1 MNTQSHYIDE
11 LSGVYNRRYLKEK
24 QEAEIATYIEHNI
37 PFSVVMIDIDHFK
50 EINDTH
56 GHLKGDEI
64 IKGFARF
71 LQEALRRSDSV
82 IRYGGDEFMCVMPK
96 AMRQDAEWIY
106 RRILKQ
112 CKEHTFSELT
122 ISLSIGIASF
132 PDDGGDFAQLMKIAD
147 EALYDAKRSGRGR
160 IGVIKKKK
168 IELPM
173 KIFLDRI
180 EEKEAMRRV
189 LSDGKQVQVVTIKGN
204 VGVGK
209 TRLGKEVLGAC
220 KGQEIIW
227 SDCIFMSDSIAY
239 YPIREALNYRVN
251 RLGIALLQD
260 LPSVYKLE
268 LGKLIP
274 EIAEELEEPEGI
286 DVVMDKYRLYESIRK
301 VVEIGNIPKVFVIDN
316 VQWIDK
322 ESIEVLR
329 YLVRTL
335 KEQII
340 TFVFIFRTEEMTD
353 FLEDFF
359 TSVSRETSVVD
370 IPVEPL
376 TVSDAKKGMQAIIG
390 EEPND
395 SLVNFVYRESG
406 GVPFYVEEI
415 MRGLVEKRYLTVEHD
430 TWVFRV
436 PEEEIVPKSLEDV
449 AMRKYR
455 SLSKEAQQVLDI
467 ASTIG
472 RFDIDIIMHITGY
485 NEGEIM
491 GLINDISRL
500 GMVRYT
506 QDRFEFADEIS
517 RNALYKRN
525 IEGIRGITLHRQ
537 VAEQLEVSSKGKE
550 KEMVEELA
558 LHFYRGKAREKGIRY
573 CAEAGDSSRQK
584 YANQEAIRYYTWALA
599 LMKDE
604 TDEQSRKTKIDYL
617 LKRSDILNVIGDG
630 DSALRDL
637 KRCLLEAQTMGARG
651 QEAAIMHQQAKV
663 YFRLSQYHDA
673 IQAAEKCQNI
683 SEEIGERN
691 RYAESLRI
699 IGNAH
704 TLLGDIEK
712 ARNFYEQALTI
723 FKETKERRGEQEA
736 LNNIGVVYK
745 KLGNYSRAL
754 EYYEKALQ
762 IAQDIGYKPAIGSCF
777 ANIGGVYHLLG
788 NYHMALKY
796 YEDSLQ
802 IDREMGDRRSEALT
816 SSNLGVVY
824 EKLGKSQNALD
835 YHEASL
841 RMKREIGDKR
851 GEAIS
856 LSNTSL
862 IHIKL
867 GQYEK
872 AVTYFE
878 NALEITREIGE
889 KSVEAFTLNGLG
901 NAYQDLGEFQKA
913 LHLYEEALK
922 IVEQIHIDWQR
933 FDILLALGKLH
944 NEMREWDKAH
954 RCADEVCR
962 MADEAN
968 SQPMIIDSLS
978 LRAELYIEQGK
989 LNECADVIHR
999 LEDITKNVTNEDIKA
1014 GLYLVTGRYYAAHG
1028 DSEQADSRLHASLM
1042 LYESLGDWMATGRA
1056 HYYIGVSESTKGR
1069 KSQCADSLKK
1079 ALDIFRFIKSKA
1091 WIEKAEAAMKMC
1103 TS

>member
-1 MNTQSHYIDE
+1 MSTKSHYIDE

-24 QEAEIATYIEHNI
+24 QEAEIATYITHNI

-71 LQEALRRSDSV
+71 LQDALRRSDSV
-82 IRYGGDEFMCVMPK
+82 IRFGGDEFMCIMPK

-112 CKEHTFSELT
+112 CKEYTFGGLT
-122 ISLSIGIASF
+122 ISLSIGISSF
-132 PDDGGDFAQLMKIAD
+132 PDDGHDFAQLMKVAD

-160 IGVIKKKK
+160 IGIIKKKK
-168 IELPM
+168 IELP
-173 KIFLDRI
+173 ITVFLNRAD
-180 EEKEAMRRV
+180 EKEALQRV
-189 LSDGKQVQVVTIKGN
+189 LRDGHHVQVVTIKGN

-209 TRLGKEVLGAC
+209 TRLGKEVLGSC
-220 KGQEIIW
+220 KGKEVIW
-227 SDCIFMSDSIAY
+227 SDCIFLSDSIAY

-251 RLGIALLQD
+251 RLGVTLLQD

-274 EIAEELEEPEGI
+274 EIAEELEEPEGVEVI
-286 DVVMDKYRLYESIRK
+286 MDKYRLYESIRK
-301 VVEIGNIPKVFVIDN
+301 VIEIGNIPKVFVIDN

-322 ESIEVLR
+322 ESLEVLR
-329 YLVRTL
+329 YLIRTL
-335 KEQII
+335 QDQAV
-340 TFVFIFRTEEMTD
+340 TFIFIFRIEEMTD
-353 FLEDFF
+353 SLDDFL
-359 TSVSRETSVVD
+359 TSISREATFVD
-370 IPVEPL
+370 VPVGPL
-376 TVSDAKKGMQAIIG
+376 TVSDAKKGVQTIIG
-390 EEPND
+390 EEPEE

-415 MRGLVEKRYLTVEHD
+415 MRGLAEKRYLTVEND
-430 TWVFRV
+430 TWIFRE

-455 SLSKEAQQVLDI
+455 SLSKEAQRVLDI

-472 RFDIDIIMHITGY
+472 RFDVDIMVHITGY

-500 GMVRYT
+500 GMVRYA
-506 QDRFEFADEIS
+506 QDRFGFADEIS

-525 IEGIRGITLHRQ
+525 VEGIKGITLHRQ
-537 VAEQLEVSSKGKE
+537 VAEQLEARSKGKE
-550 KEMVEELA
+550 KEHIEELA
-558 LHFYRGKAREKGIRY
+558 LHFYRGKAREKGVYY
-573 CAEAGDSSRQK
+573 CAEAGDLSREK
-584 YANQEAIRYYTWALA
+584 YANQEAIRYYTWVLD

-604 TDEQSRKTKIDYL
+604 TGEQSRKAKVDYL
-617 LKRSDILNVIGDG
+617 LKRSDVLNVIGDG
-630 DSALRDL
+630 ESALRDL
-637 KRCLLEAQTMGARG
+637 KRCLLESQTIGARA
-651 QEAAIMHQQAKV
+651 QEAAIMYQQAKV
-663 YFRLSQYHDA
+663 LIRLSQYQSA
-673 IQAAEKCQNI
+673 IQAAEKCRDI
-683 SEEIGERN
+683 SKEVGERGQ
-691 RYAESLRI
+691 YAESLRI

-704 TLLGDIEK
+704 TLLGNIDRAK
-712 ARNFYEQALTI
+712 SFYEQALAI
-723 FKETKERRGEQEA
+723 FREMGDRKGEQDA

-762 IAQDIGYKPAIGSCF
+762 IAQDIGYKPALGSCF

-788 NYHMALKY
+788 NYHMALRY
-796 YEDSLQ
+796 YEDSLE

-824 EKLGKSQNALD
+824 EKLGKSQNALR

-862 IHIKL
+862 IYIKL

-872 AVTYFE
+872 AITYFE

-901 NAYQDLGEFQKA
+901 SAYHDLGAYDKA
-913 LHLYEEALK
+913 LRLYEEALK

-933 FDILLALGKLH
+933 FDITLALGKLYIAM
-944 NEMREWDKAH
+944 NEWDKAQVYV
-954 RCADEVCR
+954 DNVCR
-962 MADEAN
+962 MAHEAN
-968 SQPMIIDSLS
+968 SQPMIIDSQS
-978 LRAELYIEQGK
+978 LLADLHLAQNRLDDCAE
-989 LNECADVIHR
+989 VIHR
-999 LEDITKNVTNEDIKA
+999 LEDISKGVANEDIKA
-1014 GLYLVTGRYYAAHG
+1014 SLYLLFGRYYSARG
-1028 DSEQADSRLHASLM
+1028 DFEQADSRLHASLM
-1042 LYESLGDWMATGRA
+1042 LYEGLGDWLATGRV
-1056 HYYIGVSESTKGR
+1056 HYYIGMSESSRGR
-1069 KSQCADSLKK
+1069 KEQCAESVKK
-1079 ALDIFRFIKSKA
+1079 ALDIFRFIKTKA
-1091 WIEKAEAAMKMC
+1091 WIAKAEAAMKTC
-1103 TS
+1103 GS

>member
-1 MNTQSHYIDE
+1 MSTRPQYIDE

-24 QEAEIATYIEHNI
+24 QEADIATYIEHNI

-64 IKGFARF
+64 IKGFASF

-82 IRYGGDEFMCVMPK
+82 IRYGGDEFMCIMPK

-112 CKEHTFSELT
+112 CKEHTFSGLT
-122 ISLSIGIASF
+122 IGLSIGISSF
-132 PDDGGDFAQLMKIAD
+132 PDDGNDFAQLLKVAD

-160 IGVIKKKK
+160 IGIVKKKK

-173 KIFLDRI
+173 KVFLDRV
-180 EEKEAMRRV
+180 EERESLHRV
-189 LSDGKQVQVVTIKGN
+189 LSDGHHAQVVTIRGN

-209 TRLGKEVLGAC
+209 TRLGKEVLGSC

-227 SDCIFMSDSIAY
+227 SDCIFLSDSIAY
-239 YPIREALNYRVN
+239 YPIREALNYRVS
-251 RLGIALLQD
+251 RLGVTLLQD

-274 EIAEELEEPEGI
+274 EIAEELEEPEGV

-301 VVEIGNIPKVFVIDN
+301 VIEIGNIPKIFVVDN

-335 KEQII
+335 KDQVI
-340 TFVFIFRTEEMTD
+340 TFIFIFRTEEMTEFLDD
-353 FLEDFF
+353 FL
-359 TSVSRETSVVD
+359 TSVSRETAVVD
-370 IPVEPL
+370 IPVESL
-376 TVSDAKKGMQAIIG
+376 TVSDAKKGVQAIIG
-390 EEPND
+390 EEPEE

-406 GVPFYVEEI
+406 GVPFYIEEI
-415 MRGLVEKRYLTVEHD
+415 MRGLAEKRYLTIEHD
-430 TWVFRV
+430 TWIFRE

-455 SLSKEAQQVLDI
+455 SLSKEAQHVLDI

-472 RFDIDIIMHITGY
+472 RFDIDVIVHITGY

-525 IEGIRGITLHRQ
+525 IEGIKGITLHRQ
-537 VAEQLEVSSKGKE
+537 VAEQLELRSKGKE
-550 KEMVEELA
+550 KERVEELA
-558 LHFYRGKAREKGIRY
+558 FHFYRGKAREKGIRY
-573 CAEAGDSSRQK
+573 CAEAGDSSREK
-584 YANQEAIRYYTWALA
+584 YANQEAIRYYTWVLN

-604 TDEQSRKTKIDYL
+604 TDEQSRRSKVDYL
-617 LKRSDILNVIGDG
+617 LKRSDVLNVIGDG

-637 KRCLLEAQTMGARG
+637 KRCLLESQTMGARA
-651 QEAAIMHQQAKV
+651 QEATIMHQQAKV
-663 YFRLSQYHDA
+663 YFRISQYQNA
-673 IQAAEKCQNI
+673 IQAAEKCRDI
-683 SEEIGERN
+683 SEDIGERGQ
-691 RYAESLRI
+691 YAESLRI

-704 TLLGDIEK
+704 TLLGNIDAAK
-712 ARNFYEQALTI
+712 SFYEQALDI
-723 FKETKERRGEQEA
+723 FRGMGERKGEQDA

-796 YEDSLQ
+796 YEDSLE

-824 EKLGKSQNALD
+824 EKLGKSQNALK

-862 IHIKL
+862 IYIKL

-872 AVTYFE
+872 AITYFE

-901 NAYQDLGEFQKA
+901 SAYQDLGEYEKA
-913 LHLYEEALK
+913 LKLYEEALK

-933 FDILLALGKLH
+933 FDIMLALGKLH
-944 NEMREWDKAH
+944 VEIRKWDKA
-954 RCADEVCR
+954 RTYVDEVCR
-962 MADEAN
+962 TANEAN
-968 SQPMIIDSLS
+968 SQPMIIDSQS
-978 LRAELYIEQGK
+978 LLAELHLTQSR
-989 LNECADVIHR
+989 LDDCAEVIHR
-999 LEDITKNVTNEDIKA
+999 LEDISRGVANEDIKA
-1014 GLYLVTGRYYAAHG
+1014 GLYLLFGRYYSARG
-1028 DSEQADSRLHASLM
+1028 DFEQAESRLHASLM
-1042 LYESLGDWMATGRA
+1042 LYEGLGDWLATGRV
-1056 HYYIGVSESTKGR
+1056 HYYIGMSASYKGR
-1069 KSQCADSLKK
+1069 KEQCVESLKK
-1079 ALDIFRFIKSKA
+1079 ALDIFQFIKTKA
-1091 WIEKAEAAMKMC
+1091 WIAKTEAAMKTC
-1103 TS
+1103 AS